1 MNPYPPTAPMQDD
14 RLSRFRLRRLLAMLL
29 CAATV
34 TGLAGCSTYQS
45 AKNLLFPPGEKLN
58 WSELGFLVEPLINE
72 NSPVA
77 VDLVLVRDALLV
89 ARLEKLSA
97 QQWFFQRASLQQAAP
112 DDLVIRSWELTPGD
126 SLRVLKK
133 DLPTERALRVFLF
146 TGYRTPADHRLTLD
160 PLAPRVLIDFG
171 PSQAIRQGARR

>member
-1 MNPYPPTAPMQDD
+1 MHSYQPLEQMLHN
-14 RLSRFRLRRLLAMLL
+14 RLPIFRLRRLLTMFL

-89 ARLEKLSA
+89 PRLDKLSA
-97 QQWFFQRASLQQAAP
+97 QQWFFQKASLQQAAP

-126 SLRVLKK
+126 SLRVLQK

-146 TGYRTPADHRLTLD
+146 TGYRSPGDHRLTLD

-171 PSQAIRQGARR
+171 PSQAVRQGVPR